1 MELARVQIVK
11 PKPGDKESL
20 AIVERSNKEIRRH
33 LNNLFCEDILQEEL
47 SVASKYVL
55 RIMNNT
61 VHTTI
66 KVAPASL
73 IMGGLINPITHIWQ
87 DPDPN
92 SKLAQDY
99 QEWAREKIE
108 NQQYILKYM
117 INNIHELDTQHLRER
132 QAGDTKR
139 LDHDLMYSSR
149 GRIQPNNKNRIQAH
163 I

>member
-1 MELARVQIVK
+1 MKLARVQIVK

-47 SVASKYVL
+47 SVASKYVQ

-87 DPDPN
+87 DPCRTTQ
-92 SKLAQDY
+92 LA
-99 QEWAREKIE
+99 RR
-108 NQQYILKYM
+108 
-117 INNIHELDTQHLRER
+117 TLRTTE
-132 QAGDTKR
+132 GS
-139 LDHDLMYSSR
+139 Y
-149 GRIQPNNKNRIQAH
+149 
-163 I
+163 